1 MKIKVNRHTTMSAKY
16 IFQKNISSPHF
27 ATFVLLIVISL
38 FFSGCSELTY
48 LPHMVSG
55 HLKLMSTRVKI
66 DKIIQRDESSVKTL
80 YKLDSLQLQRL
91 RLSQQIRD
99 FASEELGLPKNKSYR
114 VYADTKGEHRQWNI
128 VAAPEFSVEPVTW
141 CFPFAGCV
149 VYKGY
154 FSKKKALKQV
164 SKLEEEGYDVYMYE
178 ISAYSTL
185 GWFNDPI
192 LYNHLRLDEISLAG
206 LIFHEMAHQQ
216 LYRKKDSRFNESFAV
231 TVEQEGVKRWLQASG
246 RDSLLE
252 TAQRRWQAQEARIN
266 QFADA
271 RRRLSELYSRFEAVG
286 LAKSINM
293 VSAKQ
298 IFERENSDS
307 DIIRSGMAGKDSLM
321 RLIAKELGVDE
332 HEINN
337 AWFITSDTYY
347 SLVPMFKTLLEEQGG
362 NLSKFYETAQSCH
375 LNY

>member
-1 MKIKVNRHTTMSAKY
+1 MFAKL
-16 IFQKNISSPHF
+16 ISQKNISSQLLH
-27 ATFVLLIVISL
+27 TFVLLIVIAL

-48 LPHMVSG
+48 LPHMAAG
-55 HLKLMSTRVKI
+55 HLKLMNTRVKI
-66 DKIIQRDESSVKTL
+66 DKISQLDETSVKTI
-80 YKLDSLQLQRL
+80 YKLDSVQLQRL
-91 RLSQQIRD
+91 ILSQQIRD

-154 FSKKKALKQV
+154 FSKNRALKEV

-178 ISAYSTL
+178 ITAYSTL

-192 LYNHLRLDEISLAG
+192 LYNHLKLDEISLAG

-216 LYRKKDSRFNESFAV
+216 LYRKKDSKFNESFAV

-246 RDSLLE
+246 RDSLFE
-252 TAQRRWQAQEARIN
+252 TAQRRWEAQEAKIN

-271 RRRLSELYSRFEAVG
+271 RRRLSELYSCLKAEG
-286 LAKSINM
+286 LVKSINKI
-293 VSAKQ
+293 STKQ
-298 IFERENSDS
+298 IFEGKNPDS
-307 DIIRSGMAGKDSLM
+307 DIIRSAMAGKDSLM
-321 RLIAKELGVDE
+321 YVIAKELGVDE
-332 HEINN
+332 HKINN
-337 AWFITSDTYY
+337 AWFITSDTYF
-347 SLVPMFKTLLEEQGG
+347 SLVPMFKTLLKEQGG
-362 NLSKFYETAQSCH
+362 SLPKFYDAAKSYRK
-375 LNY
+375 NY